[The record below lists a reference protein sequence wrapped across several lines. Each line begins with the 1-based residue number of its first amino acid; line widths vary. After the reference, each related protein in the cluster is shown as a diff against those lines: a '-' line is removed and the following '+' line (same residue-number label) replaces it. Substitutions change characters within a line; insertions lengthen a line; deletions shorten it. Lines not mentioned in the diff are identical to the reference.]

1 MAKHDESGLALSD
14 LRSYS
19 EEQRARIEL
28 LTQLYLAIR
37 DRLDPPPVE
46 EAHWWAEGIRVTD
59 HSDGTSTSVPCW
71 TSKIEYEAWHRG
83 RFPGTFPVS

>member
-1 MAKHDESGLALSD
+1 MARHDKSALALSD

-28 LTQLYLAIR
+28 LTQLHLAIR

-46 EAHWWAEGIRVTD
+46 EAHWWEEGIRVTD

-71 TSKIEYEAWHRG
+71 TSKIEYQAWHRV